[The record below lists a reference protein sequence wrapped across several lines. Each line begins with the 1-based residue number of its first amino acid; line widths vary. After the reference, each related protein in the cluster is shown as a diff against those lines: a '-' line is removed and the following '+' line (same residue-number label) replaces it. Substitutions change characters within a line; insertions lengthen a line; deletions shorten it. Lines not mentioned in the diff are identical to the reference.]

1 MAMFMKDEMEGACM
15 RRMNGL
21 LLPPASTQPLLNTMK
36 NSLLLLPFALL
47 TLAALPACR
56 EKTTGEKIGGK
67 IDDALDQRP
76 GEKIR
81 DAVEDAK
88 E

>member
-56 EKTTGEKIGGK
+56 EKTPARK
-67 IDDALDQRP
+67 
-76 GEKIR
+76 
-81 DAVEDAK
+81 
-88 E
+88 